1 MHTNDK
7 TRRPRGRSQ
16 GSLGLRALVAYRT
29 LNTMGRTENQATTA
43 RGRRDIETSMMAP
56 MLFGTHAARHKE
68 RTGKPRHPRHIRT
81 NTTIPRSNT
90 PVYHNRVA
98 PSLRSYRYS
107 TPTLAYKKEEVAKT

>member
-1 MHTNDK
+1 MHTDDE

-29 LNTMGRTENQATTA
+29 LNTMGRTETQATTA

-56 MLFGTHAARHKE
+56 MLFGTHIARHKE
-68 RTGKPRHPRHIRT
+68 RPGKPRRPRHIRT
-81 NTTIPRSNT
+81 NTTLPWSNT

-98 PSLRSYRYS
+98 PSLGSYRYL